1 MTETIDR
8 MLFNTIFTPIK
19 LRHCTLKNRIVFGAH
34 TANMSE
40 RGLPLDPHF
49 GYYRERERGGSFRGE
64 TGKKA
69 SKATAKKHMQTF
81 PARIQNG
88 VIQINLGS

>member
-8 MLFNTIFTPIK
+8 MLCHTISTPIK

-40 RGLPLDPHF
+40 GGLPLDPHF
-49 GYYRERERGGSFRGE
+49 GYCRGRARGGSFRGA
-64 TGKKA
+64 TDKKA
-69 SKATAKKHMQTF
+69 SEATATSSNDNVQRCFRAMYHQ
-81 PARIQNG
+81 QNT
-88 VIQINLGS
+88 

>member
-1 MTETIDR
+1 MLCHTIS
-8 MLFNTIFTPIK
+8 TPIK

-40 RGLPLDPHF
+40 GGLPLDPHF
-49 GYYRERERGGSFRGE
+49 GYCRGRARGGSFRGE

-69 SKATAKKHMQTF
+69 SKATATRRMKTF
-81 PARIQNG
+81 PAHIQNG